1 MRILEVGNHSLLGMT
16 HTEAVRVLRAT
27 GDTLVMLVCD
37 GFDPRNVAGMEVN
50 VGLKLRPRTQERDA
64 EDSAVFF
71 PLSVVHPG
79 ISRRHRKPVCCWNCS
94 KEQHGEHL
102 LNRPRSEP
110 RRDGHHAEGEPFV
123 HQAVE
128 PCLGEVRGRNEK
140 EPCCYFL
147 PKEVEMVRETSQ
159 WEREE
164 MEKVVSELTNAG
176 PSQTCHRGHGFRRTA
191 VAFPNS

>member
-1 MRILEVGNHSLLGMT
+1 MRILEVSNHSLLGMT

-37 GFDPRNVAGMEVN
+37 GFDPRTVAGMEVN
-50 VGLKLRPRTQERDA
+50 VELKLWHRTQERDTKH
-64 EDSAVFF
+64 SGVFF
-71 PLSVVHPG
+71 LSVVCSG
-79 ISRRHRKPVCCWNCS
+79 ISRCHRKPVRCWNCS

-102 LNRPRSEP
+102 LDRPRSEP
-110 RRDGHHAEGEPFV
+110 RRDGHHAEGELFV

-128 PCLGEVRGRNEK
+128 HFLGQVRGRNGEGGKKKKK
-140 EPCCYFL
+140 EPCCHFL

-176 PSQTCHRGHGFRRTA
+176 LS
-191 VAFPNS
+191 